1 VEGTNISM
9 VRIPK
14 RRLLVTTNLVEE
26 QKEGIAKEE

>member
-14 RRLLVTTNLVEE
+14 RRLPVTTNLVEE
-26 QKEGIAKEE
+26 QKEGIAEEE